1 MLARPML
8 TDTALHGNPAH
19 TATFFPAMARWATKS
34 VRSGSA
40 DCVFMR
46 VALAPCSAF
55 FVSRDLMR
63 ASSALTLTA
72 GSNRRRAGASLR

>member
-1 MLARPML
+1 ML
-8 TDTALHGNPAH
+8 TDTALDGNLAH
-19 TATFFPAMARWATKS
+19 TSTFFSAMAHWATKS

-46 VALAPCSAF
+46 VALVPCSAF